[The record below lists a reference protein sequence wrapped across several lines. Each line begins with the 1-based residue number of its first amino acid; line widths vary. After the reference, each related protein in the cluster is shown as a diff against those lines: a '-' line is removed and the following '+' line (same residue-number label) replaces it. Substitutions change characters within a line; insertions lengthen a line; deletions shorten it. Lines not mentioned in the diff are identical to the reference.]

1 MLKATENLA
10 MKLSEEELAK
20 RAAAHRL
27 FECPPDRVVE
37 IPDAEVFPGPRV
49 GFYWRDIGASV
60 IWIVTWVADGWK
72 MRVDGRKAYRGKR
85 WRS

>member
-1 MLKATENLA
+1 MSVLKATENLA
-10 MKLSEEELAK
+10 MKLSELAK

-37 IPDAEVFPGPRV
+37 IPDAEVFPGPRI
-49 GFYWRDIGASV
+49 GFY
-60 IWIVTWVADGWK
+60 WK